1 MKISNLYV
9 ISVISLLT
17 LSGCGGGGGGE
28 TVTTQNSAVSQNTT
42 TNYTGVASNT
52 TNATFNA
59 NGSVSGM
66 SALDTSNTT
75 VAVVRNSSNAIIELK
90 LTNAAG
96 TTTFSTANGDT
107 ITEQAFNEGTVTSAY
122 NASLSRQL
130 LVVNDSYVAV
140 GTWYEKTGNTGYV
153 TVAHT
158 GTKTTVDPS
167 TIVANANYSGL
178 LTGMLAE
185 NNFTAIYTISSV
197 NAVADFNAKT
207 LALTSSGTKG
217 VQTDGTYLGNYAGQD
232 FSVTLSDANS
242 DNLYTGVA
250 TDSEGKTGNVEAML
264 YGANAERVA
273 GIGTL
278 SNGAGTRKHTFS
290 YGAER

>member
-1 MKISNLYV
+1 MKISSLYV
-9 ISVISLLT
+9 IPVISLLT

-52 TNATFNA
+52 TIATFNA
-59 NGSVSGM
+59 DGTVSGM
-66 SALDTSNTT
+66 AALDTSNTT
-75 VAVVRNSSNAIIELK
+75 SSIVRNSSNAIIELK

-96 TTTFSTANGDT
+96 TTTFSTSNGDT
-107 ITEQAFNEGTVTSAY
+107 ITEQVFNEGTVTTAY

-130 LVVNDSYVAV
+130 LVVSDSNVAF
-140 GTWYEKTGNTGYV
+140 GTWYEKIGNTGYV
-153 TVAHT
+153 TVAHD

-167 TIVANANYSGL
+167 TIVANATYSGL

-185 NNFTAIYTISSV
+185 NGFSAIYTISSV
-197 NAVADFNAKT
+197 NAVANFNAKT
-207 LALTSSGTKG
+207 IALTSSDTKG
-217 VQTDGTYLGNYAGQD
+217 VKTDGTYIGNYAGQD

-250 TDSEGKTGNVEAML
+250 TDSERKAGNVEAML

-290 YGAER
+290 YGALR